1 MITLLDF
8 YADWCG
14 PCHAMEPVFEKV
26 MPEFSGKISLEKV
39 DVDSDQAKAQ
49 SFGIMSIPTMIIVKD
64 GKEVDRKVG
73 MLAEPAFK
81 AWLASHTL

>member
-14 PCHAMEPVFEKV
+14 PCQAMKPVFEKV
-26 MPEFSGKISLEKV
+26 MPEFAGKVTLEKV
-39 DVDSDQAKAQ
+39 NVDVDQAKAQ
-49 SFGIMSIPTMIIVKD
+49 TFGVMSIPTMVIVKD
-64 GKEVDRKVG
+64 GKEVDRKIG

-81 AWLASHTL
+81 QWLAGHTL